1 MQTSRLL
8 KILTTSAFIGTIAVP
23 AAHAAAPATTTA
35 DGFVRAQSLS
45 GAYLAAKS
53 AQLDGDMKK
62 ATDFYRQALVIDP
75 TSDLLQQDAM
85 FAFLAEG
92 QIKDGIDLAA
102 KLRDDPDAG
111 KVARIALGV
120 DAIKKGD
127 FSAATAQFDIVDP
140 SDLDALL
147 LGELTA
153 WAEIGAGDVDE
164 ALHRLDAINGAPWYG
179 IFNGY
184 QKGLM
189 ATVAGRT
196 DVARTAFD
204 KVIADEAS
212 ARTSPDAYLA
222 SAEAL
227 ARLEM
232 RDGHKDAAIKAL
244 DAGLKLAATYD
255 PLQSLKQRIEKG
267 ETIEPAV
274 SNVQEGA
281 SEALYVLGQA
291 VNRGDGQQVALLYFQ
306 LARSLAP
313 RSPALLTA
321 MAGISERAKRLDQA
335 IDYYRQIPENSAYRR
350 TADLQIGLDLWYSDK
365 KDEAKTHLEDSIKQ
379 YPKDVQSYTAFA
391 DVLAAD
397 KEFGKAAEQLNT
409 AISLSKPAGPSDWNL
424 YYQRG
429 IAFERTKQWAK
440 AEPDFKKALE
450 LSPNQPQVLNY
461 LGYSW
466 VDRNENLKEGLQM
479 IKSAVDL
486 RPNDGYII
494 DSLGWAYYRLG
505 QYDQAV
511 EQLERAVLI
520 TPMDPTI
527 NDHLG
532 DAYWHVGRKRE
543 ARFQWQRSL
552 IGDPKPEPE
561 LVKTVNAKLENGLQP
576 STESDAPQKAD
587 ASKDGIGKR
596 QSTADASSGA
606 SQAPASVDGGTK
618 AAPSKDETKPAG
630 ATAD

>member
-8 KILTTSAFIGTIAVP
+8 KILTTTVLISAAGGSVAT
-23 AAHAAAPATTTA
+23 AAATDGKTVT
-35 DGFVRAQSLS
+35 DGFVRTQSLS

-53 AQLDGDMKK
+53 AQLDGDLTK

-92 QIKDGIDLAA
+92 QIKEGIDLAA

-120 DAIKKGD
+120 DALRKGD
-127 FSAATAQFDIVDP
+127 FAAATAEFDIVDP

-153 WAEIGAGDVDE
+153 WAEIGAGDIDE
-164 ALHRLDAINGAPWYG
+164 ALLRLDKMDGAPWYG

-189 ATVAGRT
+189 AAVAGRT
-196 DVARTAFD
+196 EVARSAFE

-222 SAEAL
+222 STEAL
-227 ARLEM
+227 ARLDM
-232 RDGHKDAAIKAL
+232 RDGRKDAALKAL

-255 PLQSLKQRIEKG
+255 PLLSLKQRIEKG

-281 SEALYVLGQA
+281 AEALYVLGQA
-291 VNRGDGQQVALLYFQ
+291 INRGDGQQVALLYFQ

-321 MAGISERAKRLDQA
+321 MAGIAERAQRLDQA
-335 IDYYRQIPENSAYRR
+335 IEYYRLIPENSAYRR
-350 TADLQIGLDLWYSDK
+350 TADLQIGLDLWYSEK
-365 KDEAKTHLEDSIKQ
+365 KDEAKAHLEGAIRQ
-379 YPKDVQSYTAFA
+379 YPKDVQAYTAFA

-397 KEFGKAAEQLNT
+397 KDYGKAAQQLDT
-409 AISLSKPAGPSDWNL
+409 AISLSNPTGATDWNL

-429 IAFERTKQWAK
+429 IAFERTKQWDK
-440 AEPDFKKALE
+440 AEPDFKKALD

-479 IKSAVDL
+479 IKSAVEL

-505 QYDQAV
+505 QFDDAV

-543 ARFQWQRSL
+543 AKFQWQRAL
-552 IGDPKPEPE
+552 IGDPKPEADV
-561 LVKTVNAKLENGLQP
+561 VKTLNAKLEDGLKP
-576 STESDAPQKAD
+576 STEADAPQKAD
-587 ASKDGIGKR
+587 AAKDGAGDE
-596 QSTADASSGA
+596 QSTADASPRSA
-606 SQAPASVDGGTK
+606 TPASPT
-618 AAPSKDETKPAG
+618 PSTVKDQTKPSDS
-630 ATAD
+630 TAD